1 MRNRNRRIT
10 YLIWHRRS
18 TNHNSDMVYYDM
30 IVNCFAW

>member
-18 TNHNSDMVYYDM
+18 TNQNTDMIYDM